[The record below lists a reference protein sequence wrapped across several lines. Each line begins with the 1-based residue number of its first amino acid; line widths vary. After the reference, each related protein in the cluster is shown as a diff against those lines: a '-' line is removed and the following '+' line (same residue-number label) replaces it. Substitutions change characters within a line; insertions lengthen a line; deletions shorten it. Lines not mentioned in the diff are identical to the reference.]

1 MERREAIERMQAL
14 MGRNLHELA
23 VEHGVTVLGASGKV
37 NKGWAG
43 HVVERFLELPLNSAQ
58 SPNFGSWE
66 LKSIPLKTLRNG
78 RLAFKETMAI
88 TMIDPVNVC
97 QKEFEES
104 HLLAKL
110 RKAVVVARTVG
121 ATYRDPSYVYDIVE
135 FDLDEGTQLY
145 EAVKADYDTV
155 RNALLDPQ
163 RGFSSLTGRMGVYV
177 QPRTKGAGNGSVSRA
192 FYARPLF
199 LSQFIDLTPD
209 LVINGVPI
217 EDDTPLQNIQNLLD

>member
-1 MERREAIERMQAL
+1 MERKEAIEKMQAL
-14 MGRNLHELA
+14 KGKNLHELA
-23 VEHGVTVLGASGKV
+23 LEYNVTVLSPLGKV

-43 HVVERFLELPLNSAQ
+43 HVIERFLELPLNSAQ

-66 LKSIPLKTLRNG
+66 LKSIPIKTLKNG

-97 QKEFEES
+97 QKEFEDS
-104 HLLAKL
+104 HVLAKL

-121 ATYRDPSYVYDIVE
+121 SHYSDASFVYDIVE
-135 FDLDEGTQLY
+135 FDLDEGTPLY

-155 RNALLDPQ
+155 RSALLDPQ
-163 RGFSSLTGRMGVYV
+163 RGFNSLTGSMGVYI
-177 QPRTKGAGNGSVSRA
+177 QPRTKGAGHGSTSRA

-199 LSQFIDLTPD
+199 LSQFI
-209 LVINGVPI
+209 NF
-217 EDDTPLQNIQNLLD
+217 N